1 MSFDIKIIGKLK
13 EIIDSL
19 NPFRAG
25 RCLSTNMNSEN
36 FDLYELSQSLS
47 SRAMSFDKI
56 TLQTL
61 HNSKG
66 LNPFRAGR
74 CLSTGTVPNGIAN
87 VGLNPF
93 RAGRCLSTKRLIK

>member
-47 SRAMSFDKI
+47 SRAMSFDEEINKVI
-56 TLQTL
+56 SDVEKSQSLSSRAMSFDPKPEEPTRSL
-61 HNSKG
+61 G

-74 CLSTGTVPNGIAN
+74 CLSTVH
-87 VGLNPF
+87 
-93 RAGRCLSTKRLIK
+93 

>member
-47 SRAMSFDKI
+47 SRAMSFDSFIIII
-56 TLQTL
+56 TMEIQSSQSL
-61 HNSKG
+61 SS
-66 LNPFRAGR
+66 RAM
-74 CLSTGTVPNGIAN
+74 S
-87 VGLNPF
+87 F
-93 RAGRCLSTKRLIK
+93 DS